1 MTKTLKKLI
10 IKIKSKKR
18 KKKKRKERKYYEE
31 IKFENKKSQST
42 QFYVM
47 FMFKL
52 FILSCTFLTF
62 DYPIKSRNIEC
73 IYLDL
78 SFLKLRLRIKGSIIP

>member
-47 FMFKL
+47 FKL